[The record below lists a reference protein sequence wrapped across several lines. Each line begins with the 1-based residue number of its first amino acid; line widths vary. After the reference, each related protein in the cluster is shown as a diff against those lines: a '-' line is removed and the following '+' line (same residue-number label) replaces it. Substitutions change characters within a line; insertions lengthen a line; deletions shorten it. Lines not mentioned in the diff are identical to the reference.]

1 MPFNPRPD
9 HPRRVVCGAIWQ
21 VAMKNADRMNRHLR
35 RFLLYRDLDIDQMTF
50 IYELDPYPVEIYRIS
65 ENELPMSLRL
75 SKDIYP
81 LTDIHTD
88 TTKIIYHAALR
99 VVQAQIIVFIVRT
112 FGRESGSENRELF
125 VGENVD

>member
-1 MPFNPRPD
+1 
-9 HPRRVVCGAIWQ
+9 
-21 VAMKNADRMNRHLR
+21 
-35 RFLLYRDLDIDQMTF
+35 MTF
-50 IYELDPYPVEIYRIS
+50 LYEPDPYPVRYTGLAKMNFLCLGFRK
-65 ENELPMSLRL
+65 L
-75 SKDIYP
+75 SSDTQ
-81 LTDIHTD
+81 TDIHTD